1 MHRLLLSSVVVLAI
15 LAIITGGRGDPVA
28 LRHADADRS
37 SADARAA
44 RHISVAMT
52 DTASWW
58 R

>member
-1 MHRLLLSSVVVLAI
+1 MHRLLLSSIAVLAI
-15 LAIITGGRGDPVA
+15 LAIITGGRGDPA
-28 LRHADADRS
+28 LRRADPERS

-44 RHISVAMT
+44 RHIAVAMT